1 MKKGIV
7 FLVFIAALVVGC
19 EKESTGGST
28 STIDTSSDTDTIPDR
43 LAKRQMHFTFLQT
56 QDATADSLVDNAKIK
71 LYLNFSDFD
80 ADTAISV
87 TGTSK
92 LGKLILPGEDD
103 GQAYYYRAIH
113 EVYGETEGSVV
124 NALFDDYYTVTFE

>member
-43 LAKRQMHFTFLQT
+43 LAKR
-56 QDATADSLVDNAKIK
+56 
-71 LYLNFSDFD
+71 
-80 ADTAISV
+80 
-87 TGTSK
+87 
-92 LGKLILPGEDD
+92 
-103 GQAYYYRAIH
+103 
-113 EVYGETEGSVV
+113 
-124 NALFDDYYTVTFE
+124 